1 MDFHFAPEEE
11 AFRHELRSW
20 LAANLP
26 RDYDPEKF
34 AWGMDVEERF
44 RFQMIWHRK
53 LHEGRWVGIHWPKEY
68 GGRGATLIEQLIFHE
83 ELERVQA
90 PRPANVLGLMMAGP
104 VIMHWGTE
112 EQKKRYLPKILS
124 GEELWCE
131 GLSEPGSGSD
141 LASLQTRAVEDGDS
155 FVVNGQKVWTSWAH
169 RSQWCQLFVR
179 TDPDAPKHKGMACL
193 LVDMKSPGVTVRPL
207 VQITGDA
214 EFNEVFFTDVRVPKA
229 NLVGP
234 KDQGWQVLVTTLMFE
249 RSGLGFDLPVDATLQ
264 QLVALARH
272 LRIDGKPA
280 SADPA
285 VRQKLAQ
292 FTIECKAIRYNVLR
306 HLTRRLKGN
315 PPGPEGSIGKLAG
328 SEVGLKMA
336 AFATELLG
344 AHAPLLADS
353 PHALEQGRWAR
364 VALGARALTIAG
376 GTSEVQRNIVGERV
390 LGLPKG

>member
-1 MDFHFAPEEE
+1 MDFHFTPEEE

-26 RDYDPEKF
+26 RDYDPEEF
-34 AWGMDVEERF
+34 AWGLDVDERF
-44 RFQMIWHRK
+44 RFQMTWHGK

-83 ELERVQA
+83 ELERVHA

-131 GLSEPGSGSD
+131 GLSEPGAGSD

-155 FVVNGQKVWTSWAH
+155 FIVNGQKVWTSGAH

-214 EFNEVFFTDVRVPKA
+214 DFNEVFFSDVRVPKA
-229 NLVGP
+229 NLVGL

-249 RSGLGFDLPVDATLQ
+249 RSGIGFDLPVDATLQ
-264 QLVALARH
+264 QLIALTRH
-272 LRIDGKPA
+272 IELDGRPA
-280 SADPA
+280 SVDPA

-292 FTIECKAIRYNVLR
+292 FSIECKAIRYNVLR

-344 AHAPLLADS
+344 AHAPLLVDS
-353 PHALEQGRWAR
+353 PHALEQGKWAR

>member
-1 MDFHFAPEEE
+1 MDFQFTAQEE
-11 AFRHELRSW
+11 AFRQELRSW
-20 LAANLP
+20 LAAHLP
-26 RDYDPEKF
+26 ADYDPDKF
-34 AWGMDVEERF
+34 AWEMDTEERF
-44 RFQMIWHRK
+44 RLQMAWHRK
-53 LHEGRWVGIHWPKEY
+53 LHQGGWVGIHWPKEY

-83 ELERVQA
+83 ELERAHA
-90 PRPANVLGLMMAGP
+90 PHPANVLGLIMAGP

-141 LASLQTRAVEDGDS
+141 LASLQTRAIEDGDS
-155 FVVNGQKVWTSWAH
+155 FVINGQKVWTSWAH
-169 RSQWCQLFVR
+169 RAQFCQLFVR

-193 LVDMKSPGVTVRPL
+193 LVDMKTPGITVQPL

-214 EFNEVFFTDVRVPKA
+214 EFNEVFFEDVRIPKA
-229 NLVGP
+229 NLLGP

-249 RSGLGFDLPVDATLQ
+249 RSGIGFDLPVDTTLQ
-264 QLVALARH
+264 QLIALGQR
-272 LRIDGKPA
+272 LRINGQPA
-280 SADPA
+280 TTDPA

-292 FTIECKAIRYNVLR
+292 FSIEGKAIRYNVLR

-328 SEVGLKMA
+328 SELGLRMA
-336 AFATELLG
+336 VFATELLG
-344 AHAPLLADS
+344 AYAPLMPDS
-353 PHALEQGRWAR
+353 PFAVAQGRWAR
-364 VALGARALTIAG
+364 TALGARALTIAG